1 MTNEDNFEDDDCTS
15 VGSRAEVAAALASQV
30 KTQRPWLVIV
40 NGRTSVGKMYRL
52 ESSLVIGRAPQCD
65 VHLDEDG
72 ISRRHAR
79 LIRRDDGT
87 VHIQDLE
94 SRNGTFVNGERIEM
108 YALRDGDKIQIG
120 TISILKFSYQDVFD
134 EALQKNLYESA
145 TRDPLTKIANKK
157 SFSDAL
163 DREFAY
169 ATRHRSPLSLVVFD
183 VDHFKKVNDTYG
195 HPAGDYVLH
204 TLAQTIDKCVRAE
217 DVVARIGGEEFAI
230 VLRDLGEADAVACAE
245 RIRKLIEATVFMHDE
260 KRIPVTLS
268 LGAATHTNT
277 HASPAALVAA
287 ADKLLYRAKQEGRN
301 RVASISV
308 IAPRA
313 SAQMCA
319 VALGTGGVAE

>member
-1 MTNEDNFEDDDCTS
+1 MTNDQDDDDDDCTS
-15 VGSRAEVAAALASQV
+15 VGSRSEVAAALAGQA

-52 ESSLVIGRAPQCD
+52 ESTLVIGRAPQCD

-79 LIRRDDGT
+79 LLRRDDGT

-94 SRNGTFVNGERIEM
+94 SRNGTFVNGEKIEM

-120 TISILKFSYQDVFD
+120 NISILKFSYQDVFD

-169 ATRHRSPLSLVVFD
+169 ATRHRTAMSLVVFD
-183 VDHFKKVNDTYG
+183 ADHFKKVNDTYG
-195 HPAGDYVLH
+195 HVAGDYVLH
-204 TLAQTIDKCVRAE
+204 TLAQTVEKCVRAE

-230 VLRDLGEADAVACAE
+230 VLRDLAEADAVACAE
-245 RIRKLIEATVFMHDE
+245 RIRKLVEATEFVHDE
-260 KRIPVTLS
+260 KRIPVTIS
-268 LGAATHTNT
+268 LGVATHLCN
-277 HASPAALVAA
+277 HATPTELVSA
-287 ADKLLYRAKQEGRN
+287 ADKQLYRAKQDGRN
-301 RVASISV
+301 RVASPSV
-308 IAPRA
+308 LTPKT
-313 SAQMCA
+313 SSQMRA
-319 VALGTGGVAE
+319 VAIGDGHSAE